1 MTIHPTIRAGF
12 GLAVFCIATV
22 LVEYGNPD
30 HRPMALVLAGG
41 GVLCMVSALLTSR
54 PKLHHKI
61 RDALDAAL
69 LRWSDSDLFTV
80 RDLLSGGAAI
90 FGRTGSGKTS
100 SSGKALAKAIVG
112 YGNSGGLILAA
123 KPEDTD
129 MWRRIFA
136 DAGRADDLLIF
147 SPDNPTPLR
156 FNFLAYEMA
165 CGGHTRNITRCI
177 TTIGETLRSSSDSAS
192 GENADFWQREQER
205 LIFNAVEVVKL
216 ATGKVSAPELQRFIS
231 TAAMNPLQIGS
242 AEWQSQ
248 FHNQILKA
256 AWEKEKSPIE
266 QHDFELAK
274 EFWLGE
280 FPNMAD
286 KTRSSILT
294 GVLGILHVFNTGVVR
309 ELVST
314 TTNVTPDDMFAGK
327 WVLIDMAPAEWGDIG
342 NFVCA
347 GWKYLCQ
354 RAVLRRHAT
363 DGDAINVIWCDE
375 AQLFTNSHDAHYI
388 AQCRSHKGC
397 MVFLTQS
404 LHSYYSAMPGETGRH
419 HADALLTNFH
429 HKVFHALGDVQTA
442 EMASGLIGKEL
453 RTFIGGSMAPQ
464 ENMMDELMGR
474 SQYTGSF
481 NQHFEKVLQDN
492 VFINGLRTGGHA
504 NGLLC
509 DCIVVRSGE
518 PFASGQN
525 YLMTSFSQRG

>member
-1 MTIHPTIRAGF
+1 MKIHPTIRCAF
-12 GLAVFCIATV
+12 GLAVVCSAAG

-30 HRPMALVLAGG
+30 HKLAALALAGG
-41 GVLCMVSALLTSR
+41 GVLCMASALLTGR
-54 PKLHHKI
+54 PKFHHKVT
-61 RDALDAAL
+61 DALDAAL
-69 LRWSDSDLFTV
+69 LRWNDCDVFTV
-80 RDLLSGGAAI
+80 RDLLSGGVAI
-90 FGRTGSGKTS
+90 FGRTGSGKSS
-100 SSGKALAKAIVG
+100 SSGKALARAIVG

-123 KPEDTD
+123 KPEDD
-129 MWRRIFA
+129 RRMWERIFA

-147 SPDNPTPLR
+147 NPEHPLR

-177 TTIGETLRSSSDSAS
+177 TTIGETLRSSDTAA

-205 LIFNAVEVVKL
+205 MIFNAVEVVKQ
-216 ATGKVSAPELQRFIS
+216 ATGKVSAPDLQRFIS

-242 AEWQSQ
+242 PEWQAQ
-248 FHNQILKA
+248 FHNQCLKA
-256 AWEKEKSPIE
+256 AFEKDKSPIE
-266 QHDFELAK
+266 EHDFELAK

-294 GVLGILHVFNTGVVR
+294 GVMGVLHVFNTGMVR

-314 TTNVTPDDMFAGK
+314 TTNVTPDDMFRGK
-327 WVLIDMAPAEWGDIG
+327 WVLVDMAPAEWGDIG
-342 NFVCA
+342 KFVSS
-347 GWKYLCQ
+347 GWKFLAQ

-363 DGDAINVIWCDE
+363 ENDAINVIWCDE
-375 AQLFTNSHDAHYI
+375 AQQFVNSHDAHYL

-397 MVFLTQS
+397 MVYLTQS
-404 LHSYYSAMPGETGRH
+404 LHSYYSAMQGEKGRH

-442 EMASGLIGKEL
+442 EYASGLIGKEL
-453 RTFIGGSMAPQ
+453 MTFVGGSMSPSESAY
-464 ENMMDELMGR
+464 DELMGR
-474 SQYTGSF
+474 SRYTGSF

-492 VFINGLRTGGHA
+492 VFMNGLRTGGHA
-504 NGLLC
+504 NGLVC

-518 PFASGQN
+518 PFVSGQN